1 MHGWGPFTGASTTF
15 HGQVPKNV
23 QLSQVFKVNMLPTKW
38 ESSCLKLSPSKCA
51 IDTASKYFTQVS
63 SQVTWLFWFYP
74 FLYKS
79 ESAHLLFYS
88 GSVYLNSCQHSLASF
103 NCITFWL
110 WSSVF
115 PSLIF
120 YYLAYNVIFGDDP
133 PSLPRL
139 ANTSLLLCCF
149 MSKWKV

>member
-1 MHGWGPFTGASTTF
+1 MHGWGTFTGASTTS
-15 HGQVPKNV
+15 HGQTPKNM

-38 ESSCLKLSPSKCA
+38 EFSHLKLSPSKFA
-51 IDTASKYFTQVS
+51 LDTNSKYFKPAS

-74 FLYKS
+74 LLYKS
-79 ESAHLLFYS
+79 DSAQFLFHS
-88 GSVYLNSCQHSLASF
+88 GSVYLNSCHHSLTSF
-103 NCITFWL
+103 NCITFCL

-133 PSLPRL
+133 PSLPLL
-139 ANTSLLLCCF
+139 AKASLLLCCF